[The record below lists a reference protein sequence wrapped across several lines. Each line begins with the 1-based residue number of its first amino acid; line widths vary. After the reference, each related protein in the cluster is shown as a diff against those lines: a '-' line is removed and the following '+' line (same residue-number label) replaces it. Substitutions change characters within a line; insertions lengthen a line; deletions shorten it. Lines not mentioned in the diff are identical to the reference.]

1 MIGQNKL
8 KILII
13 ENEIYLAQSIATK
26 LGELGHVCEMCTSTR
41 DAIKSNNYD
50 VVLLSTNI
58 NGQDFNPV
66 IDTFKKSIIILMVS
80 YISNDT
86 VSKPLSAGAKDYI
99 LKPFMIEELVR
110 KIDHYQDYDKLKKK
124 SEAYDKYLSHT
135 FKAIGSEHNF
145 DNLELPVF
153 ISCNF
158 QKHADSFAFTYA
170 NEKNL
175 PLHFITLSDAKAMDE
190 IESVSS
196 NALIYIIDFHTLK
209 KADRKPFLTL
219 LEGKKVIISSND
231 KIEDE
236 EYNVIEIKSEN
247 NVFDQGEILPIED
260 YVKFIVL
267 NYQHKFPDT
276 ELSKKLGISRKSLW
290 EKRKKYDIIKKK

>member
-1 MIGQNKL
+1 M

-26 LGELGHVCEMCTSTR
+26 LGELGHICEMCTSTK

-66 IDTFKKSIIILMVS
+66 IDTFKKSIVILMVS

-99 LKPFMIEELVR
+99 LKPFMIEELIR
-110 KIDHYQDYDKLKKK
+110 KINHYQDYERLKKRN
-124 SEAYDKYLSHT
+124 EAYEKYLTHT
-135 FKAIGSEHNF
+135 FSSLTRDDSHN
-145 DNLELPVF
+145 NVELPLF
-153 ISCNF
+153 IFSSF
-158 QKHADSFAFTYA
+158 QKNADAFAFEYA
-170 NEKNL
+170 SSKNL
-175 PLHFITLSDAKAMDE
+175 PIHFVTLSDSKAMSE
-190 IESVSS
+190 ISS
-196 NALIYIIDFHTLK
+196 IPQNCIVYIIDYQLLK
-209 KADRKPFLTL
+209 KGDKKSFCELIGNR
-219 LEGKKVIISSND
+219 KVIIASTD
-231 KIEDE
+231 KIEE
-236 EYNVIEIKSEN
+236 VEHPVLEIKSEN
-247 NVFDQGEILPIED
+247 NVFDRGEILPIED

-267 NYQHKFPDT
+267 NYQSKYPDT

>member
-1 MIGQNKL
+1 M

-26 LGELGHVCEMCTSTR
+26 LGELGHICEMCTSTK
-41 DAIKSNNYD
+41 DAIKSTNYD

-66 IDTFKKSIIILMVS
+66 IETFKNSIVILMVS

-99 LKPFMIEELVR
+99 LKPFMIEELIR
-110 KIDHYQDYDKLKKK
+110 KIDHYQDYERLKKRN
-124 SEAYDKYLSHT
+124 EAYEKYLTHS
-135 FKAIGSEHNF
+135 FSSVSQEH
-145 DNLELPVF
+145 DYSSLELPLF
-153 ISCNF
+153 ISSSF
-158 QKHADSFAFTYA
+158 QKYSDAFAFEYA
-170 NEKNL
+170 QEKNL
-175 PLHFITLSDAKAMDE
+175 PIHFLTLSDPKSLNE
-190 IESVSS
+190 ISS
-196 NALIYIIDFHTLK
+196 LPQNCIIYIIDYQILK
-209 KADRKPFLTL
+209 KADKKTFCELISD
-219 LEGKKVIISSND
+219 KKVIIASTD
-231 KIEDE
+231 KIED
-236 EYNVIEIKSEN
+236 VAHPVLEIKSEN
-247 NVFDQGEILPIED
+247 NIFDKGEILPIED

-267 NYQHKFPDT
+267 NYQNKYPDT

>member
-1 MIGQNKL
+1 M

-26 LGELGHVCEMCTSTR
+26 LGDLGHTCEMCTSTR
-41 DAIKSNNYD
+41 DAIGSNNYD

-58 NGQDFNPV
+58 NGQDFNPL
-66 IDTFKKSIIILMVS
+66 IETFKNSIVILMVS

-110 KIDHYQDYDKLKKK
+110 KIDHYQDYEKLKKRN
-124 SEAYDKYLSHT
+124 EAYEKYLAHT
-135 FKAIGSEHNF
+135 FADAKHEQ
-145 DNLELPVF
+145 NLDDVELPIFV
-153 ISCNF
+153 SSNF
-158 QKHADSFAFTYA
+158 QKYADAFAFEYA
-170 NEKNL
+170 QKKNL
-175 PLHFITLSDAKAMDE
+175 PIHFLSLSNSKTLNE
-190 IESVSS
+190 IDSLPQNSI
-196 NALIYIIDFHTLK
+196 IYIIDYQLLK
-209 KADRKPFLTL
+209 KTDKKRFCDLIA
-219 LEGKKVIISSND
+219 GKKAIIASSD
-231 KIEDE
+231 KIEDVS
-236 EYNVIEIKSEN
+236 YPVIEIKSES
-247 NVFDQGEILPIED
+247 NVFDKGEILPIED

-267 NYQHKFPDT
+267 NYQDKYPDT